1 MVGNTCFKLK
11 RHEKIVANTPDF
23 ILDLTPTDTA
33 NYAEEDIVLM
43 VKETVKNLYLPP
55 MAKIKGNPNIYLY
68 VDTSQPVSFNL
79 YLTGGDF
86 FTSDAYTNPPEG
98 RISAIPNITFNTPP
112 DGGGERILMTKPI
125 IDGAWF
131 FFALFNGK

>member
-1 MVGNTCFKLK
+1 MK
-11 RHEKIVANTPDF
+11 KIVANTPDF

-55 MAKIKGNPNIYLY
+55 MAKIKGNPNIYMFL
-68 VDTSQPVSFNL
+68 DTILPIQFNVFF
-79 YLTGGDF
+79 TGGDYLAADVV
-86 FTSDAYTNPPEG
+86 SNPPDG
-98 RISAIPNITFNTPP
+98 RVTVIPDITFNTPP
-112 DGGGERILMTKPI
+112 DTAGERIFAIKPI

-131 FFALFNGK
+131 FYTIGGKF